1 VPTKPAI
8 VLRRDRSPP
17 SDALARA
24 AMTEAK
30 FDPKA
35 YVATLPHRPG
45 VYRMYAAD
53 GELIYIGKAARL
65 RDRVGSYFNKGL
77 LAPKVA
83 AMVSRVARIEVTVSS
98 TEPEALLL
106 ESNLIKAH
114 RPRYNIVLRDD
125 KSFPYIL
132 CQPGHDFPRLVF
144 YRGPRQPGSRQFG
157 PFPSAYIV
165 RDVLQHLQKVFKIR
179 NCRDSFFAN
188 RSRPCLQH
196 QIGRCSAP
204 CVGLIEPPAYARDLE
219 AAIGVLEGRNAQVI
233 AALQERME
241 AAALALQFEDAARL
255 RDQLRELQE
264 IRAQQLAN
272 AQRRTDTDVIAIVG
286 EPGQYAICVL
296 PVREGQNLG
305 TATHFPG
312 RALSEPGE
320 TLSDFLLLYYSHEPA
335 PPEILIN
342 AAMVDHDAVAEAL
355 QRAAGRSL
363 QLRVPQRGL
372 GERWMEQAVENANN
386 ALRMRKLKA
395 DLALEGLQVLARVLD
410 LPEPPTRVE
419 CFDVSHTAGEGT
431 VASCVVF
438 TPEGARKADYRRY
451 NIEGVAA
458 GDDYAAMHQA
468 LKRHGAHLVSGDRP
482 QPDLVLIDGGAGQ
495 VDAAV
500 AALAE
505 AGCEGLAVVGVAK
518 GADRRPGQERLFLPG
533 NPIAVTLAPDSAAL
547 HFIQRVRDEAHRFA
561 ITGHRRRRARRYKES
576 ILETVP
582 GLGPARRR
590 ALLTHF
596 GGLQGVLK
604 AGIADL
610 EKVSGVGE
618 AMARS
623 LYDHLHP
630 GA

>member
-1 VPTKPAI
+1 M
-8 VLRRDRSPP
+8 
-17 SDALARA
+17 SD
-24 AMTEAK
+24 TS

-53 GELIYIGKAARL
+53 GEIIYVGKAARL
-65 RDRVGSYFNKGL
+65 RDRVGSYFNKGHVS
-77 LAPKVA
+77 PKVA
-83 AMVSRVARIEVTVSS
+83 TMVKRIARIEVTVTN

-114 RPRYNIVLRDD
+114 RPRYNIALRDD

-144 YRGPRQPGSRQFG
+144 YRGPKQPGSRQFG

-165 RDVLQHLQKVFKIR
+165 RDVLLHLQKAFKIR

-204 CVGLIEPPAYARDLE
+204 CVGLIEKNAYARDL
-219 AAIGVLEGRNAQVI
+219 AGAIGVLEGRNAEVI
-233 AALQERME
+233 AEWQRRME
-241 AAALALQFEDAARL
+241 AAAAELQFEEAARL

-272 AQRRTDTDVIAIVG
+272 AARRADIDVIAIVG

-305 TATHFPG
+305 TASHFPG
-312 RALSEPGE
+312 SALSEPGE
-320 TLSDFLLLYYSHEPA
+320 TLSDFLLLYYSHEAA
-335 PPEILIN
+335 PPQILIN
-342 AAMVDHDAVAEAL
+342 IELADHAAVAEAL
-355 QRAAGRSL
+355 ERAAGRSL
-363 QLRVPQRGL
+363 QLRVPQRGI
-372 GERWMEQAVENANN
+372 GEKWMEQALENANN
-386 ALRMRKLKA
+386 ALRMRRLKA
-395 DLALEGLQVLARVLD
+395 DVAAEGLQVLARALD
-410 LPEPPTRVE
+410 LPEAPTRVE
-419 CFDVSHTAGEGT
+419 CFDISHTAGEGT

-438 TPEGARKADYRRY
+438 TPEGARKSEYRRY
-451 NIEGVAA
+451 NIEGVAP
-458 GDDYAAMHQA
+458 GDDYGAMHQA
-468 LKRHGAHLVSGDRP
+468 LRRHGAHLANGERAR
-482 QPDLVLIDGGAGQ
+482 PDLLLIDGGAGQ

-500 AALAE
+500 SALAE
-505 AGCEGLAVVGVAK
+505 AGCDGLAVVGVAK
-518 GADRRPGQERLFLPG
+518 GADRRPGQERLFLPSQ
-533 NPIAVTLAPDSAAL
+533 PVPVVLAADSAAL

-596 GGLQGVLK
+596 GGLQGVMR
-604 AGIADL
+604 AGVADL
-610 EKVSGVGE
+610 EKVAGVGT

>member
-1 VPTKPAI
+1 M
-8 VLRRDRSPP
+8 
-17 SDALARA
+17 SD
-24 AMTEAK
+24 TS

-53 GELIYIGKAARL
+53 GELIYVGKAARL
-65 RDRVGSYFNKGL
+65 RDRVGSYFSKGHVS
-77 LAPKVA
+77 PKVST
-83 AMVSRVARIEVTVSS
+83 MVKRIARIEVTVTN

-114 RPRYNIVLRDD
+114 RPRYNIALRDD

-132 CQPGHDFPRLVF
+132 CQPGHEFPRLVF
-144 YRGPRQPGSRQFG
+144 YRGPKQPGSRQFG

-204 CVGLIEPPAYARDLE
+204 CVALIGREAYAHDL
-219 AAIGVLEGRNAQVI
+219 AGAIGVLEGRNAEVI
-233 AALQERME
+233 AEWQRRME
-241 AAALALQFEDAARL
+241 CAAAALQFEEAARL

-272 AQRRTDTDVIAIVG
+272 ATRRADIDVIAIVG

-305 TATHFPG
+305 TASHFPG
-312 RALSEPGE
+312 SALSEPGE
-320 TLSDFLLLYYSHEPA
+320 TLSDFLLLYYSHEAA
-335 PPEILIN
+335 PPQILIN
-342 AAMVDHDAVAEAL
+342 VELSDHDAVAEAL
-355 QRAAGRSL
+355 ARAAGRAL

-372 GERWMEQAVENANN
+372 GERWMEQALENASN
-386 ALRMRKLKA
+386 ALRMRRLKA

-410 LPEPPTRVE
+410 LPEAPARVE

-438 TPEGARKADYRRY
+438 TPEGARKSEYRRY
-451 NIEGVAA
+451 NIEGVAP
-458 GDDYAAMHQA
+458 GDDYGAMHQA
-468 LKRHGAHLVSGDRP
+468 LKRHGAHIASGSRP
-482 QPDLVLIDGGAGQ
+482 RPDLLLIDGGAGQ

-500 AALAE
+500 SALAE
-505 AGCEGLAVVGVAK
+505 AGCDGLAVVGVAK

-533 NPIAVTLAPDSAAL
+533 QPVPVTLAADSAAL
-547 HFIQRVRDEAHRFA
+547 HFIQRVRDDAHRFA

-596 GGLQGVLK
+596 GGLQGVMR
-604 AGIADL
+604 AGITDL
-610 EKVSGVGE
+610 EKVAGVGA

>member
-1 VPTKPAI
+1 
-8 VLRRDRSPP
+8 
-17 SDALARA
+17 
-24 AMTEAK
+24 MTDPQ

-45 VYRMYAAD
+45 VYRMYTGD
-53 GELIYIGKAARL
+53 GELIYVGKAARL
-65 RDRVGSYFNKGL
+65 RDRVGSYFNKGYSS
-77 LAPKVA
+77 PKVA
-83 AMVSRVARIEVTVSS
+83 TMVKRVARIEVTVTN

-114 RPRYNIVLRDD
+114 RPRYNIALRDD
-125 KSFPYIL
+125 KSFPFIV

-144 YRGPRQPGSRQFG
+144 YRGARQPGCRQFG
-157 PFPSAYIV
+157 PFPNAYVV

-204 CVGLIEPPAYARDLE
+204 CVGLIGASAYARDLE
-219 AAIGVLEGRNAQVI
+219 GAIGVLEGRNAEVI
-233 AALQERME
+233 ARLQSRMD
-241 AAALALQFEDAARL
+241 AASAALQFEDAARL

-272 AQRRTDTDVIAIVG
+272 AERRADIDVIALVG

-305 TATHFPG
+305 TANHFPG
-312 RALSEPGE
+312 SALSEPAE
-320 TLSDFLLLYYSHEPA
+320 TLTDFLLLYYSHEAA
-335 PPEILIN
+335 PPEVLIN
-342 AAMVDHDAVAEAL
+342 VGLPDHEAVTEAL

-372 GERWMEQAVENANN
+372 GERWMQQALSNAEN
-386 ALRMRKLKA
+386 ALRMRVLKA
-395 DLALEGLQVLARVLD
+395 DLALEGLQVLARALD
-410 LPEPPTRVE
+410 LPEAPARVE

-438 TPEGARKADYRRY
+438 TPEGARKSDYRRY
-451 NIEGVAA
+451 NIEGVVP

-468 LKRHGAHLVSGDRP
+468 LLRHGAHIANGDRP
-482 QPDLVLIDGGAGQ
+482 RPDLILIDGGAGQ
-495 VDAAV
+495 VEAATL
-500 AALAE
+500 ALAA
-505 AGCEGLAVVGVAK
+505 AGAEGLAVVGVAK

-533 NPIAVTLAPDSAAL
+533 QAIPIALAADSAAL
-547 HFIQRVRDEAHRFA
+547 HFIQRVRDDAHRFA

-596 GGLQGVLK
+596 GGLQGIMR
-604 AGIADL
+604 AGVADL
-610 EKVSGVGE
+610 EKVAGVGA